1 MSQLICPKNLPAGY
15 AFGYSTVIAIDEIS
29 EDRSVGAFYL
39 CRCQCGKVFRLTAF
53 QIIRLQQKTCGCK
66 KRGRVDKHHG
76 LKGTPEYKVWS
87 SILERC
93 RNKKHKRY
101 SSYGGRG
108 IDMCQEWADSF
119 ISFLQAMGHRPS
131 DKHSIDRID
140 NDRGYEPGNCR
151 WATSSE
157 QNRNRRRCM
166 FLTLNGQTKHVNEWC
181 ETVGIN
187 KSTLLNRLR
196 RGWSHEK
203 TLTTPVR
210 SEYSNSASKITQHQQ
225 VQSSL

>member
-1 MSQLICPKNLPAGY
+1 
-15 AFGYSTVIAIDEIS
+15 
-29 EDRSVGAFYL
+29 
-39 CRCQCGKVFRLTAF
+39 
-53 QIIRLQQKTCGCK
+53 
-66 KRGRVDKHHG
+66 
-76 LKGTPEYKVWS
+76 
-87 SILERC
+87 
-93 RNKKHKRY
+93 
-101 SSYGGRG
+101 
-108 IDMCQEWADSF
+108 
-119 ISFLQAMGHRPS
+119 
-131 DKHSIDRID
+131 
-140 NDRGYEPGNCR
+140 
-151 WATSSE
+151 
-157 QNRNRRRCM
+157 M